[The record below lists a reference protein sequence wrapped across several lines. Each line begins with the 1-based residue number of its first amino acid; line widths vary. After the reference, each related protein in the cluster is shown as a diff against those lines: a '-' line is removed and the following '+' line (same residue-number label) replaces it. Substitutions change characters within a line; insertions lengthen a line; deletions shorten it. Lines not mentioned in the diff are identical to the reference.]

1 MFNFD
6 LRETLLMLPA
16 ILFSLSLHEFC
27 HAYAAVRLGDPTPAN
42 QGRLTLNPIAH
53 IDPIGFLL
61 LLFAG
66 FGWAKPVMINPLNF
80 RNPRRDDIIVSV
92 AGPASNMVTAAV
104 FAVIMKVVI
113 KLGIITLGPYGE
125 VFYEILNYFVWI
137 NLILAFFN
145 MIPIPPL
152 DGSHILFAIL
162 PQRFERWK
170 ENFFRVG
177 SILLIVI
184 IMIENRTDLDIL
196 PIGKMAATV
205 YKGFFHVLHIE

>member
-1 MFNFD
+1 
-6 LRETLLMLPA
+6 
-16 ILFSLSLHEFC
+16 
-27 HAYAAVRLGDPTPAN
+27 
-42 QGRLTLNPIAH
+42 
-53 IDPIGFLL
+53 
-61 LLFAG
+61 
-66 FGWAKPVMINPLNF
+66 
-80 RNPRRDDIIVSV
+80 
-92 AGPASNMVTAAV
+92 
-104 FAVIMKVVI
+104 
-113 KLGIITLGPYGE
+113 
-125 VFYEILNYFVWI
+125 
-137 NLILAFFN
+137 